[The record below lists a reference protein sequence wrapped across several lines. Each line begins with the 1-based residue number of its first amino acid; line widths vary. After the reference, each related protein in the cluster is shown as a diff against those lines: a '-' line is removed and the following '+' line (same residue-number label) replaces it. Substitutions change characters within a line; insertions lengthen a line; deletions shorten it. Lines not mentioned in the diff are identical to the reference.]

1 MVNNYLPVTPNLVF
15 LSGNINEF
23 VHNLY

>member
-15 LSGNINEF
+15 LFGNIDEF
-23 VHNLY
+23 VHK